1 MAKNTKPTSR
11 GKKKGKLKA
20 KTNKAAKKRF
30 KITATGKVLY
40 WPAGRRHLQSA
51 KSPKKR
57 RQSRR
62 WRELASPS
70 DRKKIHRLFNSS
82 WKRPNLQEQK
92 ARPAAQTAPATAPET
107 KG

>member
-30 KITATGKVLY
+30 KISATGKVMY
-40 WPAGRRHLQSA
+40 WPAGRRHLMSA
-51 KSPKKR
+51 KSAKKR

-62 WRELASPS
+62 WRELESPP
-70 DRKKIHRLFNSS
+70 DRKKIHKLFNSS
-82 WKRPNLQEQK
+82 WKRPNPQEHQAK
-92 ARPAAQTAPATAPET
+92 NPAQPAPATPPT